1 MRLQRRVLGYLAAA
15 AIASCVLT
23 VGVGVVLVR
32 HQIAKQRL
40 SALQAQAD
48 LVAAV
53 GGPAGA
59 LSPGDHVYR
68 VGSGRPRRLGPRAQ
82 AVVLAALPSA
92 GAGAGA
98 GQGTVDAAGQ
108 GTVVVA
114 GRSLIYA
121 ARPTP
126 AGEIVLIRPAN
137 IAFAEW
143 RPFMGSLLLAGLGGV
158 LLAVALSYL
167 LARRLA
173 RPIGELSAATR
184 RLATGEAGVSVPVR
198 GEDELADL
206 GASFNEMSDEL
217 ARAREAQGRFLESV
231 SHELRT
237 PLTSIRGYAE
247 ALDEGAIAP
256 AESARVIGAEADRL
270 ERLVADL
277 LDLARFGRSGFAVAR
292 EPVELGT
299 VVEQAVERHLPR
311 ARDVGVELSGAA
323 DPDGWVLG
331 DHDRI
336 LQAVSNLI
344 ENALRVT
351 PSGGSVAVQATNGV
365 ITVRDTGPGLDAED
379 IPHAFER
386 FYLYGRYRSERPVGS
401 GLGLAIVR
409 ELVSAMGGTVEAS
422 TAPGGGVP
430 RDGVPRDGVPR
441 DGVPRDGVP
450 RGATFTIR
458 LPSIP
463 ARSARPD
470 AVRPSA

>member
-40 SALQAQAD
+40 STLEAQAD

-53 GGPAGA
+53 GGPTGA

-68 VGSGRPRRLGPRAQ
+68 VGTGRPRRLGPRAQ
-82 AVVLAALPSA
+82 AVVLAALPA
-92 GAGAGA
+92 AGA
-98 GQGTVDAAGQ
+98 GQGTVD
-108 GTVVVA
+108 VA

-121 ARPTP
+121 ARPTI
-126 AGEIVLIRPAN
+126 AGEIVLIRTAN

-158 LLAVALSYL
+158 LLAVGLSYL
-167 LARRLA
+167 LARRLV
-173 RPIGELSAATR
+173 RPIGELSVATR
-184 RLATGEAGVSVPVR
+184 RLAMGEAGVSVPVR
-198 GEDELADL
+198 GEDELSDL

-217 ARAREAQGRFLESV
+217 ARAREAQERFLESV

-247 ALDEGAIAP
+247 ALEEGAIAP

-277 LDLARFGRSGFAVAR
+277 LDLARFGREDFSVAR
-292 EPVELGT
+292 EPVDVGAL
-299 VVEQAVERHLPR
+299 VEEAVERHLHR
-311 ARDVGVELSGAA
+311 AREIGVELSGAGA
-323 DPDGWVLG
+323 PDAWALG

-351 PSGGSVAVQATNGV
+351 PSGGSVAVHAEDGA
-365 ITVRDTGPGLDAED
+365 ITVRDTGPGLDPED

-409 ELVSAMGGTVEAS
+409 ELVSAMGGTVDAS
-422 TAPGGGVP
+422 TPPGGG
-430 RDGVPRDGVPR
+430 
-441 DGVPRDGVP
+441 
-450 RGATFTIR
+450 AQFTIR
-458 LPSIP
+458 LPSTP

>member
-40 SALQAQAD
+40 STLETQAE

-53 GGPAGA
+53 GGAPGA
-59 LSPGDHVYR
+59 LTPGNHVYR

-82 AVVLAALPSA
+82 AVVLAALPF
-92 GAGAGA
+92 AGA
-98 GQGTVDAAGQ
+98 GQGTID
-108 GTVVVA
+108 VA

-126 AGEIVLIRPAN
+126 TGKIVLIRPAN

-158 LLAVALSYL
+158 LLAAVLSYL
-167 LARRLA
+167 LARRLT
-173 RPIGELSAATR
+173 RPIGELAAATH
-184 RLATGEAGVSVPVR
+184 RLARGEAGVAVPVH
-198 GEDELADL
+198 GADELADL
-206 GASFNEMSDEL
+206 GRSFNEMSAEL
-217 ARAREAQGRFLESV
+217 SRAREAQARFLESV

-247 ALDEGAIAP
+247 ALEERAIPA

-277 LDLARFGRSGFAVAR
+277 IDLARFGRSDFSVAC
-292 EPVELGT
+292 EPVDLAG
-299 VVEQAVERHLPR
+299 VAEQSVQRHLPH
-311 ARDVGVELSGAA
+311 AREMGVELSGASRA
-323 DPDGWVLG
+323 DSWVLG

-344 ENALRVT
+344 ENALRIT
-351 PSGGSVAVQATNGV
+351 PAGGSVSVRAAPGQ
-365 ITVRDTGPGLDAED
+365 ITVRDTGPGLDPED
-379 IPHAFER
+379 IPRAFER
-386 FYLYGRYRSERPVGS
+386 FYLNGRYRSERPVGS
-401 GLGLAIVR
+401 GLGLAIVQ
-409 ELVSAMGGTVEAS
+409 ELASAMGGTVEAM
-422 TAPGGGVP
+422 TTPRGGGSM
-430 RDGVPRDGVPR
+430 G
-441 DGVPRDGVP
+441 
-450 RGATFTIR
+450 GAAFTIR
-458 LPSIP
+458 LPSMP
-463 ARSARPD
+463 ARSALPD
-470 AVRPSA
+470 ALRPSA

>member
-23 VGVGVVLVR
+23 VGFGVVLVR
-32 HQIAKQRL
+32 HQIARQRL
-40 SALQAQAD
+40 SALEAQAD

-53 GGPAGA
+53 GGAPGA
-59 LSPGDHVYR
+59 LTPGDHVYR
-68 VGSGRPRRLGPRAQ
+68 VGSGRPRRLGARVQ
-82 AVVLAALPSA
+82 RIVLAALPSA
-92 GAGAGA
+92 GAV
-98 GQGTVDAAGQ
+98 QGTVD
-108 GTVVVA
+108 VA
-114 GRSLIYA
+114 GRSVIYV

-126 AGEIVLIRPAN
+126 AGEIVLIRQAK

-158 LLAVALSYL
+158 LLAVVLSFL

-184 RLATGEAGVSVPVR
+184 RLAKGEADVAVPIR
-198 GEDELADL
+198 GQDELADL
-206 GASFNEMSDEL
+206 GASFNEMSGEL
-217 ARAREAQGRFLESV
+217 SRAREAQARFLESV

-247 ALDEGAIAP
+247 ALEEDAIP
-256 AESARVIGAEADRL
+256 PGESARVIVAEADRL

-277 LDLARFGRSGFAVAR
+277 LDLARFGREGFSVAR
-292 EPVELGT
+292 DPTDLAGIVE
-299 VVEQAVERHLPR
+299 EAVERHRPR
-311 ARDVGVELSGAA
+311 ALEIGVELSGASA
-323 DPDGWVLG
+323 TEAWVLG

-351 PSGGSVAVQATNGV
+351 PSGGSIEIRAGGGA
-365 ITVRDTGPGLDAED
+365 IAVRDTGPGLDPED

-401 GLGLAIVR
+401 GLGLAIVE
-409 ELVSAMGGTVEAS
+409 ELTSAMGGTVEAS
-422 TAPGGGVP
+422 SPTASH
-430 RDGVPRDGVPR
+430 
-441 DGVPRDGVP
+441 
-450 RGATFTIR
+450 GAEFTIR
-458 LPSIP
+458 LPAMP
-463 ARSARPD
+463 RSARPD

>member
-98 GQGTVDAAGQ
+98 GQGTVVA
-108 GTVVVA
+108 A

-292 EPVELGT
+292 EPVELGSL
-299 VVEQAVERHLPR
+299 VEQAVERHLPR

-351 PSGGSVAVQATNGV
+351 PSGGSVAVQATNGA

-379 IPHAFER
+379 IPHAFDR

-422 TAPGGGVP
+422 TAPG
-430 RDGVPRDGVPR
+430 DGVPR

>member
-1 MRLQRRVLGYLAAA
+1 MKLQRRVLGYLAAA

-40 SALQAQAD
+40 STLEAQAN

-53 GGPAGA
+53 GGVPGA
-59 LSPGDHVYR
+59 LTPGDHVYR
-68 VGSGRPRRLGPRAQ
+68 LGSGRPRRLGPRAQ
-82 AVVLAALPSA
+82 AVVLAALGDAAP
-92 GAGAGA
+92 
-98 GQGTVDAAGQ
+98 GQGTID
-108 GTVVVA
+108 VA

-126 AGEIVLIRPAN
+126 AGEIVLIRQAN

-167 LARRLA
+167 LARRLT

-184 RLATGEAGVSVPVR
+184 RLARGEAGVSVPVH

-206 GASFNEMSDEL
+206 GTSFNEMSDEL
-217 ARAREAQGRFLESV
+217 SRAREAQGRFLESV

-247 ALDEGAIAP
+247 ALEEEAIPP

-277 LDLARFGRSGFAVAR
+277 LDLARFGRSDFSVAR
-292 EPVELGT
+292 EPIDLAC
-299 VVEQAVERHLPR
+299 VVEQSVERHLPR
-311 ARDVGVELSGAA
+311 ARDMGLELSGASCS
-323 DPDGWVLG
+323 DSWVLG
-331 DHDRI
+331 DHDRT

-344 ENALRVT
+344 ENALRIT
-351 PSGGSVAVQATNGV
+351 PAGGSVSVDAAPGQIA
-365 ITVRDTGPGLDAED
+365 VRDTGPGLDPED
-379 IPHAFER
+379 IPRAFER
-386 FYLYGRYRSERPVGS
+386 FYLSGRYRSERPVGS
-401 GLGLAIVR
+401 GLGLAIVQ
-409 ELVSAMGGTVEAS
+409 ELISAMGGTVEAS
-422 TAPGGGVP
+422 TPPGGG
-430 RDGVPRDGVPR
+430 
-441 DGVPRDGVP
+441 
-450 RGATFTIR
+450 AAFSIR

-463 ARSARPD
+463 ARSALPD

>member
-40 SALQAQAD
+40 SALEAQAD

-59 LSPGDHVYR
+59 LSPGNHVYL
-68 VGSGRPRRLGPRAQ
+68 VGSGRPRRLGRRGQ
-82 AVVLAALPSA
+82 AVILASLPSTN
-92 GAGAGA
+92 GA
-98 GQGTVDAAGQ
+98 GQGTVD
-108 GTVVVA
+108 TA
-114 GRSLIYA
+114 GRSLIFA

-126 AGEIVLIRPAN
+126 SGEIVLIRRAN
-137 IAFAEW
+137 IAFSEW

-158 LLAVALSYL
+158 LLAVVLSFL
-167 LARRLA
+167 LARRLT

-184 RLATGEAGVSVPVR
+184 RLATGESGVSVPVR
-198 GEDELADL
+198 GEDELSDL

-247 ALDEGAIAP
+247 ALEEEAIAP

-270 ERLVADL
+270 DRLVADL
-277 LDLARFGRSGFAVAR
+277 LDLARFGRSGFSVAR
-292 EPVELGT
+292 EPVDLAG

-311 ARDVGVELSGAA
+311 ARDGRVELSGAA
-323 DPDGWVLG
+323 PPDSWALG

-351 PSGGSVAVQATNGV
+351 PSGGSVAVHGEDGT
-365 ITVRDTGPGLDAED
+365 ITVRDTGPGLDPED
-379 IPHAFER
+379 IPRAFER

-409 ELVSAMGGTVEAS
+409 ELIGAMGGTVEAS
-422 TAPGGGVP
+422 TAPRGSVSH
-430 RDGVPRDGVPR
+430 
-441 DGVPRDGVP
+441 
-450 RGATFTIR
+450 GATFTIR
-458 LPSIP
+458 LPSMP

-470 AVRPSA
+470 ALRPSV

>member
-1 MRLQRRVLGYLAAA
+1 MKLQRRVLGYLAAA

-40 SALQAQAD
+40 STLEAQAN

-53 GGPAGA
+53 GGAPGA
-59 LSPGDHVYR
+59 LTPGDHVYR

-82 AVVLAALPSA
+82 AVVLDALPSA
-92 GAGAGA
+92 DA
-98 GQGTVDAAGQ
+98 GQGTID
-108 GTVVVA
+108 VA

-158 LLAVALSYL
+158 LLAVVLSYL
-167 LARRLA
+167 LARRLT

-184 RLATGEAGVSVPVR
+184 RLAAGEQDVAVPVR
-198 GEDELADL
+198 GEDELAEL
-206 GASFNEMSDEL
+206 GASFNEMSGEL
-217 ARAREAQGRFLESV
+217 SRAREAQGRFLESV

-237 PLTSIRGYAE
+237 PLTSISGYSE
-247 ALDEGAIAP
+247 ALEEQAVTPTEA
-256 AESARVIGAEADRL
+256 ARVIGSEADRL

-277 LDLARFGRSGFAVAR
+277 LDLAGFGRSDFSVAR
-292 EPVELGT
+292 EPVDLAG
-299 VVEQAVERHLPR
+299 VVEQSVQRHLRR
-311 ARDVGVELSGAA
+311 ARDIGVELSGAGA
-323 DPDGWVLG
+323 AETWVLG

-344 ENALRVT
+344 ENALRIT
-351 PSGGSVAVQATNGV
+351 PAGGSVTVDAGPGQ
-365 ITVRDTGPGLDAED
+365 ISVRDTGPGLDPED
-379 IPHAFER
+379 IPRAFER
-386 FYLYGRYRSERPVGS
+386 FYLHGRYRSERPVGS
-401 GLGLAIVR
+401 GLGLAIVQ
-409 ELVSAMGGTVEAS
+409 ELICAMCGTVEVS
-422 TAPGGGVP
+422 TPPGGS
-430 RDGVPRDGVPR
+430 
-441 DGVPRDGVP
+441 
-450 RGATFTIR
+450 AEFKIR

-463 ARSARPD
+463 ARSALPD